1 MKDKLKSNIL
11 NIKIIQKQKALYV
24 KNRTKNDCNEIL
36 NRIAAQLYT
45 GFDIIIFDTKYP
57 AADREII
64 EMTKKINSLCAEFDA
79 TFLIKGRADIAYAV
93 EADGLILDK
102 NDIPISAAH
111 EITGH
116 NSLTGFITEKE
127 YDADIIDFI
136 IKNNSL
142 ICKTDNKV
150 IKITELE

>member
-1 MKDKLKSNIL
+1 MTDKLKANIL
-11 NIKIIQKQKALYV
+11 KIKIIQKQKALSITNLNEY
-24 KNRTKNDCNEIL
+24 NCNKML
-36 NRIAAQLYT
+36 DKIAAKLYS
-45 GFDIIIFDTKYP
+45 GFDIIIFDTKYS
-57 AADREII
+57 ATDAEII
-64 EMTKKINSLCAEFDA
+64 DTAKKINSLCAEFNA
-79 TFLIKGRADIAYAV
+79 TFLIKGRADIAYTT